1 MLVKNY
7 VIFKSN
13 LDNKANSD
21 VSLLSQAFIHVAK
34 QTVHNT
40 GYEISKDEKLHY
52 KDTTMDVA
60 HG

>member
-21 VSLLSQAFIHVAK
+21 VKSPCQAVIHVAK
-34 QTVHNT
+34 QTVHNA
-40 GYEISKDEKLHY
+40 GYEISKDEKLHD
-52 KDTTMDVA
+52 KDPTMDVE